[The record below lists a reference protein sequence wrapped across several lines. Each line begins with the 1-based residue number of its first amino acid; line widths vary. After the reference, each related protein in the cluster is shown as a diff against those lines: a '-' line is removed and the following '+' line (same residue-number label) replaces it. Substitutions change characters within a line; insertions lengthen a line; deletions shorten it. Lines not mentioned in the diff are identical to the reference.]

1 MNHAS
6 DTLTLH
12 NGVEMP
18 LLGLGVQPEGWSPFA
33 EGRNDIF
40 QDKLLSAI
48 GKKYGKTPAQVIL
61 WWDIQRGV
69 AAADWNHGSGSI
81 EVKQT

>member
-48 GKKYGKTPAQVIL
+48 GLRHRSFCGGIF
-61 WWDIQRGV
+61 
-69 AAADWNHGSGSI
+69 SGA
-81 EVKQT
+81 

>member
-18 LLGLGVQPEGWSPFA
+18 LLGLGGLDLGGGNHFLQPS
-33 EGRNDIF
+33 DIH
-40 QDKLLSAI
+40 I
-48 GKKYGKTPAQVIL
+48 
-61 WWDIQRGV
+61 
-69 AAADWNHGSGSI
+69 
-81 EVKQT
+81 